1 MEMNTDYHM
10 PSDSRSPSRPAS
22 PTPTATCQRHQQ
34 LADEIQKFTLL
45 IQGINSTLKSLTT
58 YGKFNTEDPVVAS
71 LQTQLLEYTRV
82 YNIAVSEY
90 SSLPPCDAHG
100 CPIHHTPHGT
110 PSETNSQNDNFNENG
125 TEIIKNISQKRK
137 ENDDGFITPQLNKV
151 NKLANCSSQLNFNIE
166 LKNKFL
172 NLNEESAEI
181 STENAS
187 KNDDANNSPQQTF
200 KNLPPPV
207 MLAVQKNYI
216 EQMKEITDELP
227 FVRGKLTGEYLKL
240 YTDTQEQ
247 QHRLIHLLEI
257 LDYEFHVI
265 PSKAERPIKIVIK
278 GLPRDTPLT
287 NIHNELETLGFTID
301 KVSQLTGRI
310 TKQPLPTLT
319 PKFLTSINYVIS
331 LSELTD
337 MRVKESLTHTQCFS
351 CNKFNHTAENCHH
364 KPRCLKCGLN
374 HQTKEC
380 EIHRVEQMFC
390 INCQTY
396 GQLRKMPPI
405 PKTQKRCK

>member
-10 PSDSRSPSRPAS
+10 PSDSRSPSRPAT

-45 IQGINSTLKSLTT
+45 IQGLNSTLKSLTT

-90 SSLPPCDAHG
+90 SSLPPCDALG
-100 CPIHHTPHGT
+100 CPIHGT
-110 PSETNSQNDNFNENG
+110 PSETNSQNENFNDNG
-125 TEIIKNISQKRK
+125 AEIIKNISQKRK
-137 ENDDGFITPQLNKV
+137 ENDDGFITPPLNKV

-187 KNDDANNSPQQTF
+187 KNDDTNNSPQQTF

-216 EQMKEITDELP
+216 QQMKEITDKLP

-310 TKQPLPTLT
+310 TKQPLPI
-319 PKFLTSINYVIS
+319 FLVMLPRNLFNSKIFDLNKKKLCY
-331 LSELTD
+331 LSV
-337 MRVKESLTHTQCFS
+337 RVDGYESKGVTHT
-351 CNKFNHTAENCHH
+351 HTM
-364 KPRCLKCGLN
+364 LF
-374 HQTKEC
+374 
-380 EIHRVEQMFC
+380 M
-390 INCQTY
+390 
-396 GQLRKMPPI
+396 
-405 PKTQKRCK
+405 